1 MVQTDGLVLLPIGPA
16 SLLENEY
23 SEPVQRLE
31 QQESSVNWVY
41 GSVTQ
46 KQNNLVIYLSFVIFK
61 IFYQQTN

>member
-1 MVQTDGLVLLPIGPA
+1 MVQTDGLVLLPTGPA

>member
-1 MVQTDGLVLLPIGPA
+1 MVQTDGLVLLPTGPA

-46 KQNNLVIYLSFVIFK
+46 KQNNLLIYLSFVIFK